1 MAFCLK
7 GILLLH
13 VLVVTLQPL
22 TGGPV
27 KRSWSN
33 QADTV
38 HKARDILESSQVN
51 FLKRPEQTK
60 RNPSSTFKF
69 VNQSELAKVIDY
81 LKKKYPDVDWSLV
94 TPLPTQ
100 SISGKREFENKNS
113 LEQTKNSSFTFLNQS
128 EIAKGFDYLNK
139 TYPDVDWS
147 FVTPLPTLA
156 GKGELEHGNRTFYFV
171 NQSEIAKGFDYLNKT
186 YPDVD
191 WSFVTPLPTLAGKGE
206 LEHGNRTFY
215 FVNQPEIAKGFDYL
229 NKTYP
234 DVDWSF
240 VTPLP
245 TLAGKGELEHG
256 NRTFYFVNQSEIA
269 KGFDYLNKTYPDVDW
284 SFVTPLPTLAGKK
297 ELEHGNRTFYFV
309 NQSEIAKGFDYLNKT
324 YPDVDWSFV
333 MPLPTLAGKGELEHR
348 NRTFYFVNQSEIAK
362 GFDYLNKT
370 YPDVDWSFVM
380 PLPALAGK
388 GELEHGNRT
397 FYFVNQSEIA
407 KGFDYLQKKYPN
419 VNWTFVMP
427 ASTSSPGKRELE
439 HGNSLRQVKRTFYF
453 LNQSEIAKDFDYL
466 KKKYP
471 DVDWSFVMPASTSSP
486 GRRELKGQIME
497 SKTNSITNKRL
508 LEQQKKNFLDSGS
521 IQQRNDIPRKHHNS
535 EGSSK
540 QKARED
546 FTSSFEFLDPEE
558 VKKELEYLLE
568 KHP

>member
-22 TGGPV
+22 TGVPV

-33 QADTV
+33 RADTV
-38 HKARDILESSQVN
+38 HKARDILEPSQVN

-69 VNQSELAKVIDY
+69 VNQSELAKGIDY
-81 LKKKYPDVDWSLV
+81 LKKKYPDVDWSFV
-94 TPLPTQ
+94 TPLPTP

-113 LEQTKNSSFTFLNQS
+113 LEQTKKSSFTFLNQS
-128 EIAKGFDYLNK
+128 EIAKGLDYLK
-139 TYPDVDWS
+139 KKYPDVDWS

-156 GKGELEHGNRTFYFV
+156 GKRELEHEKRTFDFV
-171 NQSEIAKGFDYLNKT
+171 NQSEIAKGFDYL
-186 YPDVD
+186 
-191 WSFVTPLPTLAGKGE
+191 
-206 LEHGNRTFY
+206 
-215 FVNQPEIAKGFDYL
+215 
-229 NKTYP
+229 
-234 DVDWSF
+234 
-240 VTPLP
+240 
-245 TLAGKGELEHG
+245 
-256 NRTFYFVNQSEIA
+256 
-269 KGFDYLNKTYPDVDW
+269 
-284 SFVTPLPTLAGKK
+284 KK
-297 ELEHGNRTFYFV
+297 
-309 NQSEIAKGFDYLNKT
+309 K

-333 MPLPTLAGKGELEHR
+333 MPVSTSSPGKRELEHGNSLR
-348 NRTFYFVNQSEIAK
+348 QAKRTFDFVTESEIAK
-362 GFDYLNKT
+362 GFDYLKKK
-370 YPDVDWSFVM
+370 YPDVDWS
-380 PLPALAGK
+380 L
-388 GELEHGNRT
+388 
-397 FYFVNQSEIA
+397 
-407 KGFDYLQKKYPN
+407 
-419 VNWTFVMP
+419 VMP

-439 HGNSLRQVKRTFYF
+439 HGNSLRQAKRTFDF
-453 LNQSEIAKDFDYL
+453 LNQSEIAKGFDYL

-471 DVDWSFVMPASTSSP
+471 DVDWSFVMPVSTSSPGRRELEHGNSLRQAKRTFDFLNQSEIAKGFDYLKKKYPDVDWSFVMPASTSSPGRRELEHGNSLRQAKRTFDFLNQSEIAKGFDYLKKKYPDVDWSLVMPASTSSP

-508 LEQQKKNFLDSGS
+508 LEQQKKSLLDSGS

-540 QKARED
+540 QKARDD

-558 VKKELEYLLE
+558 IKKGLEYLLE